1 MRYRKNAMI
10 VAAQPEST
18 EAGAEILKAGGNA
31 VDAAMACAL
40 VQGVVDPLMC
50 GIAGFGSCGI
60 AMPAQGLPRLHRL
73 PRACAARRP
82 PRHVG
87 RPDRVG
93 GARRLRLHPAR
104 PRERHRL
111 PVDLRARE
119 PAGLPRRP
127 PRARAPAVGADR
139 RAGDRLGGG
148 RLDGAAARGVLVG
161 GRGTDGPRA
170 EPRAAGVHAGRPRAL
185 LPPRRHAQAR
195 GRPRRESRPR
205 PGAAPHRQ
213 AWRRRLLR
221 GRDRPRH
228 RRGHAPPRR
237 PDRASRTSASGG
249 RRGTRRSGAPTAAT
263 ACRAIGRRAGA
274 SCCSRC

>member
-1 MRYRKNAMI
+1 MGLRPSAASLRSPQTVTVGALLCYPVGTNLRGGRMRYRKNAMI

-60 AMPAQGLPRLHRL
+60 AMPGEGLPRLHRL
-73 PRACAARRP
+73 PRARAARRP

-104 PRERHRL
+104 ARERHRL

-139 RAGDRLGGG
+139 GAGDRLGG
-148 RLDGAAARGVLVG
+148 
-161 GRGTDGPRA
+161 
-170 EPRAAGVHAGRPRAL
+170 RAAGRCGPTWRTGGRTRDRWAARRAPSAWRSRRPAGRSTAV
-185 LPPRRHAQAR
+185 
-195 GRPRRESRPR
+195 
-205 PGAAPHRQ
+205 
-213 AWRRRLLR
+213 
-221 GRDRPRH
+221 
-228 RRGHAPPRR
+228 
-237 PDRASRTSASGG
+237 
-249 RRGTRRSGAPTAAT
+249 PTARPSAWAT
-263 ACRAIGRRAGA
+263 AW
-274 SCCSRC
+274 